1 MITSSAAPHGAQVT
15 GTLRQ
20 VEMMNNGQSMMSMV
34 TSLTSTAKANGNEHF
49 WDNFWKFKLKEEE
62 EKNAPPK
69 EKPMMKVVKRLTDR
83 KTLI

>member
-1 MITSSAAPHGAQVT
+1 MT

-20 VEMMNNGQSMMSMV
+20 VEMMNNSQSMFSMV
-34 TSLTSTAKANGNEHF
+34 GKLSGAAKNNNEHF

-62 EKNAPPK
+62 EKSAPPK

-83 KTLI
+83 QTLI